1 MINKLF
7 LFLFIISA
15 SFVFADVSFAQDYD
29 FENSDFSYP
38 SDAEGLK
45 KLVEENLEKNER
57 VEALKALTKLIE
69 LEPDNVEHLVKRA
82 EIKKDMKNYTAA
94 IEDLNLVLE
103 KGSSVDAMKMKADVL
118 IMLGD
123 DIAAFDVWTELAE
136 KIGGVDGLLG
146 RADFYKKNKR
156 YDEAR
161 ADLEKA
167 KEIAESEFNKLE
179 SVSEQDTYKEKVL
192 NVIDE
197 KLTEISNLKISGA

>member
-38 SDAEGLK
+38 SDVEGLK

>member
-38 SDAEGLK
+38 SDVEGLK

-167 KEIAESEFNKLE
+167 KEIAEAEFNKLE
-179 SVSEQDTYKEKVL
+179 SVSEQDTYREKVL

>member
-38 SDAEGLK
+38 SDVEGLK

-167 KEIAESEFNKLE
+167 KEIAEAEFNKLE

>member
-69 LEPDNVEHLVKRA
+69 LEPDNVEYLVKRA
-82 EIKKDMKNYTAA
+82 DLKKDMKNYTAA

-197 KLTEISNLKISGA
+197 KLIEISNLKISGA

>member
-29 FENSDFSYP
+29 FESSDFSYP

-167 KEIAESEFNKLE
+167 KEIAEAEFNKLE
-179 SVSEQDTYKEKVL
+179 SVSEQDTYREKVL

>member
-69 LEPDNVEHLVKRA
+69 LEPDNVEYLVKRA